1 MKKGIKT
8 KNQIAGVDVGGTF
21 TDLVLETPRKE
32 YVSHKLLTNHDNP
45 ELSILAGIDIVLKKA
60 NRSPSELSLIVHGT
74 TLATNALIQRRG
86 AKVAFLTTQGHIDTL
101 AIAREERFEQYDI
114 NIDKARP
121 LVPRYLRLPITER
134 LTRDGSSENDD
145 GSSRRSASDS

>member
-1 MKKGIKT
+1 MNGENPLRLAID
-8 KNQIAGVDVGGTF
+8 IGGTF

-101 AIAREERFEQYDI
+101 AIAR
-114 NIDKARP
+114 
-121 LVPRYLRLPITER
+121 
-134 LTRDGSSENDD
+134 
-145 GSSRRSASDS
+145 